1 MLLSFCP
8 KPSEAQT
15 PRFLHLNYA
24 PEAPRMHVETRVRGG
39 PRAQQERF
47 MRHLG
52 LSEVNHRV
60 RVPPASLETLER
72 RLDEFME
79 EELEGD
85 TWQAYSRTFS
95 ESSRFAIHHSLAW
108 GEHSCVLWLMAVFMD
123 RARKISL
130 GGLHQYAKQ
139 CSAIL
144 GRYQAEEDS
153 SGEIRV
159 FKRILVKMGALIP
172 EHQALPLL
180 RDEVYAILNPSNT
193 RFTEEEKMFVYLA
206 WKCAARAM
214 DLQQLNV
221 GDIKEHTLPDGS
233 VVFVFL
239 WIPSARTGPAV
250 QGTGRLKSAKGKVNA
265 CVVNCLQYT
274 ERVRKF
280 LRGRHGAL
288 CRRTTEEMSALLA
301 RLRVGLTAHSPKRGA
316 LCHLIENGATVEQ
329 TTRMARHANP
339 LFDLPPQ
346 TRTYLHPA
354 MVHLALLMGTQHA
367 TILL

>member
-1 MLLSFCP
+1 MLLSCP
-8 KPSEAQT
+8 RPSEA
-15 PRFLHLNYA
+15 PPSRFLHLTYA
-24 PEAPRMHVETRVRGG
+24 PEATPRMHVATRERGG

-52 LSEVNHRV
+52 LQEVKHRV
-60 RVPPASLETLER
+60 KMPPASLETLER
-72 RLDEFME
+72 RLDEFLE
-79 EELEGD
+79 EELESE

-95 ESSRFAIHHSLAW
+95 ESSRFALHHSLEW
-108 GEHSCVLWLMAVFMD
+108 GEHSCVLWLMAVFLD
-123 RARKISL
+123 KKRKMSL
-130 GGLHQYAKQ
+130 GGIHQYAKQ

-153 SGEIRV
+153 PGELRV

-172 EHQALPLL
+172 EHQALPML
-180 RDEVYAILNPSNT
+180 REDVYRILKDK
-193 RFTEEEKMFVYLA
+193 RFTEEEKMYVYLA

-221 GDIKEHTLPDGS
+221 ADIKEHVLADGT

-265 CVVNCLQYT
+265 CVVDCLEYT
-274 ERVRKF
+274 DRVRKF
-280 LRGRHGAL
+280 LRGRSGAL
-288 CRRTTEEMSALLA
+288 CKLTTERMSALMA
-301 RLRVGLTAHSPKRGA
+301 RVRAGLTAHSPKRGA
-316 LCHLIENGATVEQ
+316 LCYVIENGGTVEQ

-339 LFDLPPQ
+339 LFDLPPH

-354 MVHLALLMGTQHA
+354 LVHLALLMGTQHS
-367 TILL
+367 TKML